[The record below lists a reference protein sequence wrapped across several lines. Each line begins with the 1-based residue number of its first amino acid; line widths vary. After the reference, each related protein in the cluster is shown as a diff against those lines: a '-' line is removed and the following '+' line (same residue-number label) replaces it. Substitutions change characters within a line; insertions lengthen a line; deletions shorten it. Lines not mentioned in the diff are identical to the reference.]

1 MKILRLQALGCSY
14 ILLGMLNKLKRFASN
29 IWAVFSDAVV
39 IGVMK
44 HDAVELAGYLAY
56 LNMLSLFPFL
66 VLLIFGLGQLGE
78 LQIGA
83 NFIQL
88 LLENLPPHATVAI
101 KPRIEEILKGPPEGF
116 VTISIFASIWT
127 ASSTVE
133 GLRTVLNRAYR
144 VYTPPAYIFRRIL
157 SMVQLLVLMLIIII
171 GLTLMVLMPLL
182 REWLQQWLGATPSEQ
197 GGFAYAIFLMSIFA
211 LFLVVCTIYYILPNI
226 KQRFINV
233 APGAV
238 LTVLL
243 WLWAISFY
251 SYYLSK
257 FNQVSIIYGSLGGVI
272 ASLLFFFL
280 INFCLIM
287 GAEVNYQLSQVF
299 GFELKERERTVER
312 MD

>member
-1 MKILRLQALGCSY
+1 MWRKTK
-14 ILLGMLNKLKRFASN
+14 KLIYDFGK
-29 IWAVFSDAVV
+29 VLSDAIS

-44 HDAVELAGYLAY
+44 HDAVELSGYLAY

-66 VLLIFGLGQLGE
+66 VLLIFGLGYLGE

-88 LLENLPPHATVAI
+88 LLERLPPQATAAI
-101 KPRIEEILKGPPEGF
+101 KPRIQEILKGPPQGF
-116 VTISIFASIWT
+116 VTISIFASLWT

-144 VYTPPAYIFRRIL
+144 VYTPPAYIFRRL
-157 SMVQLLVLMLIIII
+157 MSMLQLLILTLCIII
-171 GLTLMVLMPLL
+171 GLAALMLMPILGEL
-182 REWLQQWLGATPSEQ
+182 FREWLGAAPSPQ
-197 GGFAYAIFLMSIFA
+197 PKVSSTIFA
-211 LFLVVCTIYYILPNI
+211 VSTFTLFLIVCTIYYTLPNI

-233 APGAV
+233 APGAA

-243 WLWAISFY
+243 WLLAISFY

-257 FNQVSIIYGSLGGVI
+257 FNQVSLIYGSLGGVI

-280 INFCLIM
+280 INFCLII
-287 GAEVNYQLSQVF
+287 GAEVNYQLSHMF
-299 GFELKERERTVER
+299 GYELKAIERQVER
-312 MD
+312 